1 MSLPLTLTKSRK
13 FQHTYCN
20 VDKGDSPFRMVPSRT
35 PAKIR
40 RSLLSSRKETL
51 VARKNVWV
59 SPRPDGDWE
68 VQREGSQHPTRV
80 TERKSDAERIAR
92 DLARRDSV

>member
-1 MSLPLTLTKSRK
+1 M
-13 FQHTYCN
+13 
-20 VDKGDSPFRMVPSRT
+20 
-35 PAKIR
+35 
-40 RSLLSSRKETL
+40 
-51 VARKNVWV
+51 ARKNVWV

-92 DLARRDSV
+92 DLARRDSVEVIVQGSDGRIKQRDSYGNDPFPPRDTEH